1 MSLSM
6 IPLRTL
12 RVCALSLILTLA
24 LCPLLTGCAH
34 QTDEEA
40 IESSIAKRLDGYK
53 NPDSSET
60 ANFAAR
66 MDIDSLSQYGVSM
79 ADFMRAYL
87 DGFDY
92 EITSVDVDDDTAT
105 ATVVMRCKSFSGYE
119 TALAGATSE
128 MGSDQ
133 QIATMT
139 TDELDEAFG
148 EAILASLEGVEV
160 RDTDPI
166 TITFE
171 KTDNVWMPVS
181 DASDDIAAALLSN

>member
-1 MSLSM
+1 MTVPGKRIRFFGL
-6 IPLRTL
+6 
-12 RVCALSLILTLA
+12 CALA
-24 LCPLLTGCAH
+24 LCIVLSSCSH

-79 ADFMRAYL
+79 ADFMKAYL

-92 EITSVDVDDDTAT
+92 EITSVEVDEDTAV

-119 TALAGATSE
+119 AALAAQAE
-128 MGSDQ
+128 ALGSDQ

-139 TDELDEAFG
+139 TDELDQAFG
-148 EAILASLEGVEV
+148 EAILTSLEGVDV

-181 DASDDIAAALLSN
+181 VASDDIAAALLSN